1 MYFLCVLNMKF
12 FLKDDFKSSI
22 VLYLVA
28 LPLCL
33 GIALAS
39 KAPIISGVIAGIVGG
54 IIVGF
59 LSGSNTSVSGPAAGL
74 TIIVITGL
82 KDLPDYQSFLLAVV
96 LAGGFQFI
104 LSQLKAG
111 ILGDFIPGA
120 VISGMLVSIGLLLV
134 LKQIPHA
141 LGYDFN
147 FDGDEEFL
155 QEDGRNTFT
164 EIYYAIIELNWGAF
178 LISVLS
184 LFVLIG
190 WGSERLNKYSF
201 FRLIPSQLIV
211 VLLGISI
218 NAIYMQFYP
227 SMALKGFHLSDVPK
241 IDAETLANWSF
252 PDFSQIGNPM
262 VWKLA
267 ITIAFVASI
276 ETLLSIQAGDKI
288 DPDKRITPANRE
300 LFAQGIGNVASGFL
314 GGLPITSVIVRTSA
328 NVNAGSKTKLSA
340 ILHGVFLLLSVL
352 VLTPFINLIP
362 KAALAAILIH
372 VGYKLSKP
380 KIFKDEFKKKFNR
393 FLPFIITI
401 LAILLTDLLIGVI
414 VGILVSLCFIL
425 VSNYKTSVMLYEDH
439 GNYLLRFNK
448 DVSFLNKK
456 NIKKLLNSVPDNSKL
471 LIDSTK
477 SDFVDID
484 IIEAVDDFIE
494 AAPNRGIR
502 ITVKTSAT
510 KPHSLFRAV

>member
-1 MYFLCVLNMKF
+1 MKF
-12 FLKDDFKSSI
+12 FFREDFKSSI

-54 IIVGF
+54 IVVGL

-82 KDLPDYQSFLLAVV
+82 KDLPDYQAFLLAVV

-111 ILGDFIPGA
+111 VLGDFIPGA

-141 LGYDFN
+141 LGYDFD
-147 FDGDEEFL
+147 FEGDEEFL
-155 QEDGRNTFT
+155 QEDGKNTFS
-164 EIYYAIIELNWGAF
+164 EIYYAFIELNWGAF
-178 LISVLS
+178 LIAVLS
-184 LFVLIG
+184 MFVLIG
-190 WGSERLNKYSF
+190 WGSEKLNKYGF

-211 VLLGISI
+211 VLLGIGI
-218 NAIYMQFYP
+218 NAIYINYFP
-227 SMALKGFHLSDVPK
+227 NIALKGFHLSDVPK
-241 IDAETLANWSF
+241 IDAETLAGWSF
-252 PDFSQIGNPM
+252 PDFTQIGNPM

-267 ITIAFVASI
+267 ITMAFVASI

-288 DPDKRITPANRE
+288 DNYNRVTPANRE
-300 LFAQGIGNVASGFL
+300 LFAQGIGNVTSGFL

-328 NVNAGSKTKLSA
+328 NVNAGARTKWST
-340 ILHGVFLLLSVL
+340 IFHGILLLMSVL
-352 VLTPFINLIP
+352 VLTPFINLVP

-380 KIFKDEFKKKFNR
+380 TIFKDEYKKKFNR

-401 LAILLTDLLIGVI
+401 VAILLTDLLIGVI

-439 GNYLLRFNK
+439 GNFLLRFNK

-456 NIKKLLNSVPDNSKL
+456 NIKKLLSTIPDNSKI

-477 SDFVDID
+477 ADFVDID
-484 IIEAVDDFIE
+484 IIEAVDDFIDS
-494 AAPNRGIR
+494 APNRNIK
-502 ITVKTSAT
+502 ISVKTTPT
-510 KPHSLFRAV
+510 KPQSLFKSI

>member
-1 MYFLCVLNMKF
+1 
-12 FLKDDFKSSI
+12 
-22 VLYLVA
+22 
-28 LPLCL
+28 
-33 GIALAS
+33 
-39 KAPIISGVIAGIVGG
+39 
-54 IIVGF
+54 
-59 LSGSNTSVSGPAAGL
+59 
-74 TIIVITGL
+74 
-82 KDLPDYQSFLLAVV
+82 
-96 LAGGFQFI
+96 
-104 LSQLKAG
+104 
-111 ILGDFIPGA
+111 
-120 VISGMLVSIGLLLV
+120 
-134 LKQIPHA
+134 
-141 LGYDFN
+141 
-147 FDGDEEFL
+147 
-155 QEDGRNTFT
+155 
-164 EIYYAIIELNWGAF
+164 
-178 LISVLS
+178 
-184 LFVLIG
+184 
-190 WGSERLNKYSF
+190 
-201 FRLIPSQLIV
+201 
-211 VLLGISI
+211 
-218 NAIYMQFYP
+218 
-227 SMALKGFHLSDVPK
+227 
-241 IDAETLANWSF
+241 
-252 PDFSQIGNPM
+252 M

-401 LAILLTDLLIGVI
+401 VAILLTDLLIGVI